1 MVGTVGVC
9 HSRKYAQMPFFH
21 QGIKKLC
28 RLSLVSLMDLKQ
40 VLAEGSQ
47 AYQEWNRK
55 YSSQVQEPGNCLS
68 HHQNQV
74 TKAALV
80 VIWNL
85 SLFSLPHIHGV
96 HECIGYLSANLKL
109 QAHKYCEVTLGP
121 CIGGGTC
128 CITWY
133 LQSSWIQSLDCLG
146 YSSRYLL
153 IFFPFNPFFFSS
165 LICIFD
171 RWLLSLKE
179 LTA

>member
-1 MVGTVGVC
+1 MVGTVGVY
-9 HSRKYAQMPFFH
+9 HSRKYAQLPFFH
-21 QGIKKLC
+21 QRIKKLC

-47 AYQEWNRK
+47 AHQEWNRK
-55 YSSQVQEPGNCLS
+55 YSSQVQEPGNCPS
-68 HHQNQV
+68 HHQKQV

-80 VIWNL
+80 VTWNL

-96 HECIGYLSANLKL
+96 HECIGYLSANLKP
-109 QAHKYCEVTLGP
+109 QAHNYCGVTLGP
-121 CIGGGTC
+121 LHWRRNMLHYVVLTKPLNSVS
-128 CITWY
+128 WLPW
-133 LQSSWIQSLDCLG
+133 LQLQVLN
-146 YSSRYLL
+146 
-153 IFFPFNPFFFSS
+153 IFFPFNPYFFSS